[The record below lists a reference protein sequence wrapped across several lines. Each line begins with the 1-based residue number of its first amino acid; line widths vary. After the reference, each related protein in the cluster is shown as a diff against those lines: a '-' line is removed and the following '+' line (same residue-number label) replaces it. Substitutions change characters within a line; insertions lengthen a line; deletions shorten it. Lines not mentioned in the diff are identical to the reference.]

1 MGTTEIILIIAGVIA
16 FALGYIL
23 PTRKR
28 SMDEELQLISEDEV
42 RKLID
47 RETEG
52 VKEHIADIV
61 DETITYAME
70 KAERSMER
78 LTNEKIMA
86 VNEYSDTVI
95 EEINKNHKEVLFL
108 YDMLNDKDENL
119 KNAVSES
126 MKLAEEIKQTVRDAE
141 ITAGETQDAV
151 KETQEALVEIQE
163 AVKHRAVTIAEVP
176 DMTPVHAPRMA
187 DMPEPIRN
195 VAQQAADMPEPIR
208 NVAQQTADM
217 PEPAA
222 EVPAAE
228 TPAQVETFVPFIP
241 QRVEIVHGAEGDY
254 VASEQPELPVQELF
268 DFEPVEKGS
277 VKAEQVVEEYR
288 EETSGYETFRDRTE
302 EIKSV
307 DLRFVSGKE
316 NTRNSNDRILELHKA
331 GKSNMAI
338 ARELG
343 LGIGEVKL
351 VIDLFEGL

>member
-1 MGTTEIILIIAGVIA
+1 
-16 FALGYIL
+16 
-23 PTRKR
+23 
-28 SMDEELQLISEDEV
+28 MDEELQLISEDEV

-86 VNEYSDTVI
+86 INEYSDTVI

-141 ITAGETQDAV
+141 ITAGEIQDAV

-163 AVKHRAVTIAEVP
+163 AVKRRAAAAVEMPDIAP
-176 DMTPVHAPRMA
+176 AYASR
-187 DMPEPIRN
+187 MPEIQEPVRN
-195 VAQQAADMPEPIR
+195 MGQQE
-208 NVAQQTADM
+208 ADM
-217 PEPAA
+217 PEPAMEALMA
-222 EVPAAE
+222 ESPAVEGIPAVEPPTAAE
-228 TPAQVETFVPFIP
+228 TPAAQTFVPFIP

-268 DFEPVEKGS
+268 DFAPAEKGS
-277 VKAEQVVEEYR
+277 VKMERAVEEYR
-288 EETSGYETFRDRTE
+288 EEKPDYETFRDRAE

-316 NTRNSNDRILELHKA
+316 NTRNSNERILELHKA

>member
-1 MGTTEIILIIAGVIA
+1 MVINMGVTEIILIIAGVIA

-28 SMDEELQLISEDEV
+28 NMDEELQLISEDEV

-86 VNEYSDTVI
+86 INEYSDTVI

-119 KNAVSES
+119 KSVVSES

-141 ITAGETQDAV
+141 ITAGETQDAL
-151 KETQEALVEIQE
+151 KETQEALVEMQEALIEIQE
-163 AVKHRAVTIAEVP
+163 AVKRRAAAVAEMPDIAPAHAPQMAEVQE
-176 DMTPVHAPRMA
+176 PVRNVAPQTV
-187 DMPEPIRN
+187 DMPELEMEAPMVEN
-195 VAQQAADMPEPIR
+195 PE
-208 NVAQQTADM
+208 A
-217 PEPAA
+217 
-222 EVPAAE
+222 
-228 TPAQVETFVPFIP
+228 ETFVPFIP

-268 DFEPVEKGS
+268 DFAPAEKSS
-277 VKAEQVVEEYR
+277 VNAERVMEEYR
-288 EETSGYETFRDRTE
+288 EETPDYGTFRDRSE